1 MTFRSKVTVIK
12 PSSIARSTAA
22 RANDT
27 ETRLKQEYFFLNR
40 YRAFESF
47 FCLVTKPG
55 GSGRAARTVGRRGN
69 ERPGRYSGTVEL
81 NSVTRSATPDEMY
94 RRFFP
99 VNPITSSN
107 DRGCSS
113 GLSYERQDRG
123 REERRRERKRE
134 NSTQLGKRGERKE
147 T

>member
-1 MTFRSKVTVIK
+1 
-12 PSSIARSTAA
+12 
-22 RANDT
+22 
-27 ETRLKQEYFFLNR
+27 LKYDYFFLNR
-40 YRAFESF
+40 YRGFESF

-55 GSGRAARTVGRRGN
+55 GSGRAARAVERRGN
-69 ERPGRYSGTVEL
+69 ERPGRYSGTAEL

-94 RRFFP
+94 RRFFS

-123 REERRRERKRE
+123 GEEKRGEERRGKKR
-134 NSTQLGKRGERKE
+134 R
-147 T
+147 

>member
-1 MTFRSKVTVIK
+1 MLSNRS
-12 PSSIARSTAA
+12 
-22 RANDT
+22 
-27 ETRLKQEYFFLNR
+27 
-40 YRAFESF
+40 

-55 GSGRAARTVGRRGN
+55 GSGRAARIAERRGN
-69 ERPGRYSGTVEL
+69 ERLRRYSGTVEL

-113 GLSYERQDRG
+113 GLSYERQDHG
-123 REERRRERKRE
+123 GEERRRERTVYKRD
-134 NSTQLGKRGERKE
+134 ERKE
-147 T
+147 RRAQRSTGTIEGAEYRARE